1 MLFSKLISSQDP
13 RIKPII
19 WKTLSNPLSAMRPI
33 QFNYELEKIYIDNQ
47 LSEEEFKALNKSKQR
62 QLIEIYLEKE
72 IKLNATKKLNE
83 IGISTNDKTIDLK
96 ICPHYCKCFNTKKG
110 NIFTMIIDCKDN
122 TKKQFDFCYHCKGEY
137 INLFFH
143 SIDGEIKILND
154 KVNGTSS
161 LNFKTFYPAKLNN
174 NTNLLASSFPSDMV
188 GKPEDENILTY
199 IKDNS
204 KIFEMKQDFEHNP
217 IDFPET
223 MISPKENIVS
233 QNWKPPKIDI
243 KPKRSS
249 SPIMMVKSELT
260 RSESLVSVN
269 STSSKQS
276 EIIEADLSGLSSSP
290 RLEQLEKDLKEEF
303 PFLELEE
310 STTSAPLLKSILL
323 LIFKSFKELDDKF
336 QSERDKVQILK
347 VNQGIV
353 QQDILNLKNEN
364 EKLKNELSIYTKE
377 FHFFKPIQDGEKDE
391 DEDESYNKDN
401 EEDDNDLLDIY

>member
-110 NIFTMIIDCKDN
+110 NIFTMIIDCKVN

-161 LNFKTFYPAKLNN
+161 LNFKTFYTAKLNN

-188 GKPEDENILTY
+188 GKPEDENILT
-199 IKDNS
+199 
-204 KIFEMKQDFEHNP
+204 
-217 IDFPET
+217 
-223 MISPKENIVS
+223 
-233 QNWKPPKIDI
+233 
-243 KPKRSS
+243 
-249 SPIMMVKSELT
+249 
-260 RSESLVSVN
+260 
-269 STSSKQS
+269 
-276 EIIEADLSGLSSSP
+276 
-290 RLEQLEKDLKEEF
+290 
-303 PFLELEE
+303 
-310 STTSAPLLKSILL
+310 
-323 LIFKSFKELDDKF
+323 
-336 QSERDKVQILK
+336 
-347 VNQGIV
+347 
-353 QQDILNLKNEN
+353 
-364 EKLKNELSIYTKE
+364 
-377 FHFFKPIQDGEKDE
+377 
-391 DEDESYNKDN
+391 
-401 EEDDNDLLDIY
+401 